1 MIRSKATTRVV
12 LGTFFLAL
20 TLACASEPD
29 SGQSWICEDSSGI
42 RLPDEDCPEDD
53 DGGGGYVGYK
63 GKRKYYDNSASIS
76 AVGQRVPTGGSYTR
90 PSGSVGGFPAKGG
103 FGGTGGSSGS

>member
-1 MIRSKATTRVV
+1 MIRSKATTKVV

-29 SGQSWICEDSSGI
+29 SGQSWVCTDDVGV

-53 DGGGGYVGYK
+53 DGGGGYVGHK
-63 GKRKYYDNSASIS
+63 GKRKYFDNDT
-76 AVGQRVPTGGSYTR
+76 AVPGVGSVVPGGSYTR
-90 PSGSVGGFPAKGG
+90 PSGKTGTYPTKGG
-103 FGGTGGSSGS
+103 FGGFGGSSGS